1 VIAVSDFATAQG
13 EQGVT
18 LLYLVAAWVA
28 GIFLS
33 SSHVASVTGWLVLTA
48 ISLSLVYLFRR
59 NRSRRLFL
67 ACMALFAFGAGRY
80 AWAARPLPADHI
92 AHDVDS
98 GYVTL
103 IGLIVRDPDVRDN
116 LTNLSVQVESI
127 EQDSQPQPT
136 RGLVLVQAPRQGHY
150 TYGDRVSVSGSLLT
164 PPEFD
169 DFSYRDYLARRG
181 VYALIPNARVDILAH
196 DRGQPWYA
204 LLYDLKARA
213 QQTIN
218 RLLPSPQAP
227 LLSGILLGVES
238 GIPDNVRDAFNQT
251 GTSHIIAIS
260 GSNIIIVMGVL
271 LGLLEPA
278 FGKRRA
284 ARITLFGVAIY
295 TLFVGADP
303 AVVRAAIMGSLA
315 LLAPQ
320 SGRRAHGLTSLA
332 FAIWLMTVWN
342 PYTLWD
348 VGFQLS
354 VAATAGVVLF
364 SRKWTQGL
372 EGLLKRV
379 FARQTARQV
388 TQWLAEPVVVG
399 LAAQVTTTPL
409 ILLYFERLSAIS
421 LVANILIVPVQA
433 YIMTLGGLAVI
444 VGMAWTTLGEPL
456 AWVAWIPLT
465 YTLDIV
471 RALAR
476 FDWASV
482 QVDFPPSYAWGV
494 YGVLLVVALLI
505 IQHPDD
511 RAALFRRLERRISTY
526 MIVVAGL
533 ILIILVWATAW
544 SFPDHKLHVW
554 FMDVGDG
561 HAVLIETP
569 RGAQILIDGGP
580 SPTRLQS
587 AVGDALPFWDH
598 DLDMLI
604 VTQPKSSAIDAL
616 PALFD
621 HYTVK
626 LVLTNGQ
633 TAGSDSYRALAS
645 AWEKQKAD
653 VLAVT
658 AGYRIETDDGVL
670 LEVLHPQTPPAE
682 DAKPED
688 AALILRVSYGDTS
701 FLIAPDLTSDAEQ
714 ALIDAGW
721 YIGSTVLELPAR
733 GSDTANPDFFLQ
745 KVRPQAAVVSVGAGN
760 RAGLPDP
767 AVQSR
772 LQTLT
777 GATLYRTDKNGTI
790 EMVTDGHTLWIYPTT
805 R

>member
-1 VIAVSDFATAQG
+1 
-13 EQGVT
+13 VT
-18 LLYLVAAWVA
+18 LLYLVAAWIA

-33 SSHVASVTGWLVLTA
+33 STHVAPASDWLTLAT
-48 ISLSLVYLFRR
+48 ISLLLVYVVRHRR
-59 NRSRRLFL
+59 SWRLFL
-67 ACMALFAFGAGRY
+67 ACMAFFACGAGRY

-92 AHDVDS
+92 AHIVDT

-103 IGLIVRDPDVRDN
+103 TGVVARPPDVRDN
-116 LTNLSVQVESI
+116 LTNLSVQLESVD
-127 EQDSQPQPT
+127 QDGQVHTAQ
-136 RGLVLVQAPRQGHY
+136 GLVLVQAPRQGHY
-150 TYGDRVSVSGSLLT
+150 AYGDRVRVSGSLLT

-181 VYALIPNARVDILAH
+181 IYALVPNARVDVLAH
-196 DRGQPWYA
+196 DQGQPWYA
-204 LLYDLKARA
+204 LLYDLKDRA
-213 QQTIN
+213 QRTIN
-218 RLLPSPQAP
+218 HLLPSPQAP

-238 GIPDNVRDAFNQT
+238 GIPDNVRAAFNQT

-260 GSNIIIVMGVL
+260 GANIIVVMGVL

-284 ARITLFGVAIY
+284 AWITLSGVAIY

-315 LLAPQ
+315 LLAAQ

-332 FAIWLMTVWN
+332 FATWLMTIWN

-348 VGFQLS
+348 IGFQLS

-364 SRKWTQGL
+364 SRQWTGRL
-372 EGLLKRV
+372 ESLLRRL

-409 ILLYFERLSAIS
+409 ILLYFGRLSVIS

-433 YIMTLGGLAVI
+433 YIMTLGWLAVL
-444 VGMAWTTLGEPL
+444 VGMIWTTLGEPL
-456 AWVAWIPLT
+456 AWVAWIPLS

-482 QVDFPPSYAWGV
+482 QVDFPASYAWGV
-494 YGVLLVVALLI
+494 YGLLLVVALLT

-511 RAALFRRLERRISTY
+511 RAALFRRLQRRITTY
-526 MIVVAGL
+526 VIVAAGL
-533 ILIILVWATAW
+533 SLLILVWATAW
-544 SFPDHKLHVW
+544 SFPDQKLHVW
-554 FMDVGDG
+554 FVDVGDG

-569 RGAQILIDGGP
+569 RGAQILIDGGS

-587 AVGDALPFWDH
+587 AIGDALPFWDH
-598 DLDMLI
+598 DLDLLI
-604 VTQPKSSAIDAL
+604 VTQPKTSAIDAL

-633 TAGSDSYRALAS
+633 TADSTSYRALVA
-645 AWEKQKAD
+645 AWEKQK
-653 VLAVT
+653 VEVMPVT
-658 AGYRIETDDGVL
+658 AGYRIQTNDGVL
-670 LEVLHPQTPPAE
+670 LEILHPQTPPAA
-682 DAKPED
+682 DTKPED
-688 AALILRVSYGDTS
+688 TGMILRLSYRDTS
-701 FLIAPDLTSDAEQ
+701 FLITPDVSTDAEQ
-714 ALIDAGW
+714 EMIDAGW

-733 GSDTANPDFFLQ
+733 GSDKANPESFLT
-745 KVRPQAAVVSVGAGN
+745 KVDPQVAVVSVNAGN
-760 RAGLPDP
+760 RAELPDP
-767 AVQSR
+767 AVQER
-772 LQTLT
+772 LRALT
-777 GATLYRTDKNGTI
+777 GAPLYRTDKNGTV
-790 EMVTDGHTLWIYPTT
+790 EMITDGQTLWIVSSTK
-805 R
+805 

>member
-1 VIAVSDFATAQG
+1 M
-13 EQGVT
+13 T

-33 SSHVASVTGWLVLTA
+33 SSHVASVTGWLTLAV
-48 ISLSLVYLFRR
+48 ISLSLAYLVRR
-59 NRSRRLFL
+59 SRSRRLFL
-67 ACMALFAFGAGRY
+67 ACMAFFALGAGRY

-92 AHDVDS
+92 AHDVDT

-103 IGLIVRDPDVRDN
+103 TGIIVRDPDVRDN

-127 EQDSQPQPT
+127 EQDDQPHPAQ
-136 RGLVLVQAPRQGHY
+136 GLVLVQAPRQGRY
-150 TYGDRVSVSGSLLT
+150 AYGDRVSVSGSLLT

-181 VYALIPNARVDILAH
+181 IHALIPNARVDILAH
-196 DRGQPWYA
+196 DQGQPWYA
-204 LLYDLKARA
+204 LLYDLKNRA

-260 GSNIIIVMGVL
+260 GSNIIVVMGVL

-278 FGKRRA
+278 FGRKRA
-284 ARITLFGVAIY
+284 AWITLSGVAIY
-295 TLFVGADP
+295 TLFP

-315 LLAPQ
+315 LLAAQ

-332 FAIWLMTVWN
+332 FAIWLMSVWN

-348 VGFQLS
+348 IGFQLS

-364 SRKWTQGL
+364 SRKWTEHL
-372 EGLLKRV
+372 ENLLKRA

-409 ILLYFERLSAIS
+409 ILLYFGRLSVIS

-433 YIMTLGGLAVI
+433 YIMTLGWLAVM
-444 VGMAWTTLGEPL
+444 VGMVWTAFGEPL

-482 QVDFPPSYAWGV
+482 QIDFPPTYAWGV
-494 YGVLLVVALLI
+494 YGLLLVAALLI

-511 RAALFRRLERRISTY
+511 RAALFRRLQRRITTY

-544 SFPDHKLHVW
+544 SLPDHKLHVW
-554 FMDVGDG
+554 FINAGDG
-561 HAVLIETP
+561 HAILIETP

-580 SPTRLQS
+580 NPTRLQS
-587 AVGDALPFWDH
+587 AIGDAVPFWDH
-598 DLDMLI
+598 DLDILI
-604 VTQPKSSAIDAL
+604 VTQPKNSAIDAL

-621 HYTVK
+621 HYTVR

-633 TAGSDSYRALAS
+633 TADSDSYRSLVS
-645 AWEKQKAD
+645 VWDEQKPE

-658 AGYRIETDDGVL
+658 AGYRVQTDDGVL
-670 LEVLHPQTPPAE
+670 LEVLHPQTPSAA
-682 DAKPED
+682 DAKMED
-688 AALILRVSYGDTS
+688 VGMILRLSYGDTS
-701 FLIAPDLTSDAEQ
+701 FLITPDLSADAEHE
-714 ALIDAGW
+714 LIDAGW

-733 GSDTANPDFFLQ
+733 GSDKANPDFFLQ
-745 KVRPQAAVVSVGAGN
+745 QVRPQTAIVSVAAGN

-767 AVQSR
+767 AVQDR
-772 LQTLT
+772 LQTL
-777 GATLYRTDKNGTI
+777 GADLYRTDKSGTV
-790 EMVTDGHTLWIYPTT
+790 EMVTDGHTLWVYPTT
-805 R
+805 K